1 MEEKPNLF
9 LKIQKFD
16 YDAFFFRYRYYIFVI
31 LLGVILI
38 GLGIFASKKGLTDSS
53 KVEVAG
59 NVQNLETG
67 KEIIAEIAGEVVKP
81 AVYKLSDGARVEDLL
96 VLAGGL
102 SANADRVWVDK
113 TLNRAAKL
121 TDGQKI
127 FIPASRQ
134 AGLQQSS
141 VLSAKNSGENQ
152 TISTGISSQGS
163 GLIDINSV
171 SLKEL
176 DSLPGIGPVYG
187 QNIIDH
193 RPYSTVDELVSKKVI
208 NQTTFDK
215 IKDKI
220 SVY

>member
-38 GLGIFASKKGLTDSS
+38 GLGIFASKKGLADSS
-53 KVEVAG
+53 KVEIAG
-59 NVQNLETG
+59 NVQNSETG
-67 KEIIAEIAGEVVKP
+67 KEIVAEIAGEVVKP
-81 AVYKLSDGARVEDLL
+81 AVYKLADGARVEDLL

-102 SANADRVWVDK
+102 SANADRTWVEK

-127 FIPASRQ
+127 FIPS
-134 AGLQQSS
+134 QSS

-163 GLIDINSV
+163 PLININAV

-176 DSLPGIGPVYG
+176 DLLPGIGPVYG